1 MFPWVSAGLFF
12 LVFYC
17 LSRTYFIVTFE
28 AEINDHRKP
37 YPAKW
42 QFIYSACEAEAL
54 QGLTCFIFVSHL
66 FIQPQENINS

>member
-28 AEINDHRKP
+28 AEINE
-37 YPAKW
+37 
-42 QFIYSACEAEAL
+42 IIGNL
-54 QGLTCFIFVSHL
+54 
-66 FIQPQENINS
+66 IQPNGNSFTVRVKLKHRRG